1 MVLKHGFLQQEILMI
16 RGKNVPCSNSPL
28 QQWKIRDVYAKKG
41 TGPNISGN
49 GPETW
54 FPATG
59 NIDEY
64 S

>member
-1 MVLKHGFLQQEILMI
+1 MI